1 MNNIGLF
8 LLGIWLILVG
18 ATWLTWISVDSKFLG
33 LLGFIVGIIILV
45 LGVYPYVDR
54 KR

>member
-1 MNNIGLF
+1 MSISSL

-33 LLGFIVGIIILV
+33 LFAFITGIIILIDNWR
-45 LGVYPYVDR
+45 PIR
-54 KR
+54 IP